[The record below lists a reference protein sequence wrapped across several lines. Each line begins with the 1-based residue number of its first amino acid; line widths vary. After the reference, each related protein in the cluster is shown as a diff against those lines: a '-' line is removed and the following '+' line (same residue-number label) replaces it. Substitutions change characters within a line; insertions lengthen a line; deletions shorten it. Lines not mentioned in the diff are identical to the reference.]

1 MRKCGGTAGK
11 QFEIINKDGSGT
23 GVYKDRNA
31 VHRDGDLHASSH
43 VWIVRDDMDRSGFS
57 VLLQQRSPDKDA
69 FPNCFNTS
77 CAGHVARGDTY
88 EATAI
93 RELEEELGIK
103 SGDRLNRMQTNRP

>member
-1 MRKCGGTAGK
+1 
-11 QFEIINKDGSGT
+11 
-23 GVYKDRNA
+23 
-31 VHRDGDLHASSH
+31 
-43 VWIVRDDMDRSGFS
+43 MDRSGFS

-88 EATAI
+88 EATVI
-93 RELEEELGIK
+93 REFEEELGIK